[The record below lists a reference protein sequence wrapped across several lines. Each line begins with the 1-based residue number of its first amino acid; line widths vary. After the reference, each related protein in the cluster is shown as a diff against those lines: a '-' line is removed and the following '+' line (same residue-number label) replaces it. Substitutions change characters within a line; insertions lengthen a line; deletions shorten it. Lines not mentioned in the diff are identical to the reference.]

1 MAWIKL
7 NAFNEHRRTTLKE
20 NLSCCSQFPVRMAA
34 PVWTALVITR
44 VSVWTVLV
52 ANIVR
57 LISTNVCRNPVKMVP
72 FARNMSTPIHANVNS
87 AFLALIVKPTT
98 KIVPTVVA

>member
-7 NAFNEHRRTTLKE
+7 NAFNKHRRMTLKE
-20 NLSCCSQFPVRMAA
+20 NLSCSQFPVRMAA
-34 PVWTALVITR
+34 PVWTASVITR
-44 VSVWTVLV
+44 VSVWTVSV

-57 LISTNVCRNPVKMVP
+57 LISTNACRNPVRTVP

-87 AFLALIVKPTT
+87 ASPALIVKPTT
-98 KIVPTVVA
+98 KTVPTVVA